1 MPGGNTML
9 TTPKDIRAKLVGIA
23 VNNYQK
29 VIRNIQE
36 KRIKKDKTQ
45 LQAALMTGS
54 IKRLK

>member
-1 MPGGNTML
+1 ML

-23 VNNYQK
+23 VKNYQK